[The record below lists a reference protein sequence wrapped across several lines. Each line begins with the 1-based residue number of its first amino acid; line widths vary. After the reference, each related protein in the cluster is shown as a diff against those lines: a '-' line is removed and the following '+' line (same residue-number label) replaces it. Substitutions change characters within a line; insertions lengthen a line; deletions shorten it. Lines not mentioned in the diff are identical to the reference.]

1 MHSHLK
7 LYNLRH
13 TAVHSLHTIFAR
25 SSLSVRALPL
35 HRTAPGA
42 RRRRSR
48 AEVGTSPYVLATYAK
63 QSSVRIWAMCSYLH
77 ARPGGVAG
85 VSAPHAV
92 LHMLVFTTESR
103 KNAYAPVLTSSLGRA
118 AGGAAPRPRTA
129 PPPLP
134 RPPRPRTA
142 PAAAAPA
149 RVCVFGLPAPG
160 NPLKTTSHP

>member
-48 AEVGTSPYVLATYAK
+48 AEVGTSPYVLVLATYAK

-85 VSAPHAV
+85 VSALHAV
-92 LHMLVFTTESR
+92 LHMLVFTTESCQ
-103 KNAYAPVLTSSLGRA
+103 NA
-118 AGGAAPRPRTA
+118 
-129 PPPLP
+129 
-134 RPPRPRTA
+134 
-142 PAAAAPA
+142 
-149 RVCVFGLPAPG
+149 
-160 NPLKTTSHP
+160 